1 MKRQGKEKK
10 TEWERLFWGVCVLF
24 CGGSGLGFFRAG
36 KSLAGWICLG
46 SVILVSVPLLL
57 ERWLKIRLNR
67 GFFVF
72 CLVYAMGPMLGK
84 AFKLYYLTHWWDKL
98 LHTAAGFLFAALG
111 AWLATRLNRGQEV
124 SLWLQLLFGVFLSI
138 SVSALWE
145 LVEFGI
151 DRVFGAD
158 MQNDAIVSSIHS
170 YLLSQTPGD
179 LFEITEIQSVS
190 VNGAPLAVE
199 GYLDIG
205 LIDTMGDVLV
215 ETLGAV
221 GFGAWQWWDR
231 GRHPLIRNAG

>member
-1 MKRQGKEKK
+1 MKRRREEKK
-10 TEWERLFWGVCVLF
+10 ITWEILFWGICVLF
-24 CGGSGLGFFRAG
+24 CGVSGVGFFLAG
-36 KSLAGWICLG
+36 ELWAGWICLG
-46 SVILVSVPLLL
+46 SVILVSIPLLL

-67 GFFVF
+67 GFFIF

-111 AWLATRLNRGQEV
+111 AWLVTRLNRGQQT
-124 SLWLQLLFGVFLSI
+124 SLWLQILFGVFLSI

-151 DRVFGAD
+151 DRFFGAD

-170 YLLSQTPGD
+170 YLLSETPGA
-179 LFEITEIQSVS
+179 LFEIQGIQNVS
-190 VNGAPLAVE
+190 IDGISLGVE

-205 LIDTMGDVLV
+205 LIDTMTDVLV

-221 GFGAWQWWDR
+221 AFGIWQWWDR
-231 GRHPLIRNAG
+231 GRHPLIR